1 MKKLSVIAVLLL
13 SYVAVNAQFAEMDL
27 RLKILEEK
35 KGVRQNIKS
44 ENLSGKK
51 FVLLKTFEDHNERL
65 FMTIDGDKATYAEVF
80 DDLKT
85 GQTSSN
91 VFQGDVLK
99 TDANVLSFRFD
110 TLEGEKIALPL
121 VKNLLLTKQKSTL
134 YLLDVNTKD
143 RWIDESALAS
153 K

>member
-65 FMTIDGDKATYAEVF
+65 FITIDGDKATYAEVF